1 MNELQLIQP
10 PNFSPILSKK
20 QKISVCLDFERKEKV
35 NAVIIFLFLGKD
47 WLKPGG

>member
-20 QKISVCLDFERKEKV
+20 QKISVCLDFERNEKV
-35 NAVIIFLFLGKD
+35 NAAINFSFLDKN
-47 WLKPGG
+47 